1 MGAFFDYLK
10 SQWGFAQQHPE
21 LAFLLLVVGYG
32 IVMIGFFAAFAG
44 PVTWVERRVA
54 GRMQC
59 RIGPNRV
66 GPQGFLQWL
75 ADGLKN
81 FLKEDLIPNEADRV
95 LFRLAVYPVFAGVF
109 LTFVV
114 LPFGPWIVGAD
125 LDVGLVYLLAVTALV
140 VTGIIMAGWASN
152 NKWSLLGGI
161 RSAAQM
167 VSYEVA
173 AGMALLTAI
182 VPVGSLSLQGMIEH
196 QGGWPWQ
203 WTVFYSPATF
213 LAFFV
218 YFTASLAE
226 GNRTPFDLPEAESE
240 LVAGYNTE
248 YSGMRFLF
256 FAFAEWGNLYVI
268 GAVITAV
275 FLGGWRIPGV
285 SLSTQVDNVWL
296 QFAGAAIFILKASI
310 LVFVT
315 IWVRWTLPRL
325 RVDQLMMMCWKYF
338 VPIGM
343 GLVVLSL
350 VWQLLAAAVP
360 TWVTTAVS
368 VLLTLVGGALV
379 VAMFWRTWYNIRAS
393 KDTPVYKW
401 FI

>member
-1 MGAFFDYLK
+1 MGDFFEYLK
-10 SQWGFAQQHPE
+10 SEWSFASAHPE
-21 LAFLLLVVGYG
+21 LAFAILVIGYG
-32 IVMIGFFAAFAG
+32 ILMIGFFAAFAG
-44 PVTWVERRVA
+44 PVTWIERRVA

-75 ADGLKN
+75 ADGMKN
-81 FLKEDLIPNEADRV
+81 FLKEDLIPNDADRI

-125 LDVGLVYLLAVTALV
+125 LDVGIVYLLAVTALV
-140 VTGIIMAGWASN
+140 VTGIIMSGWASN
-152 NKWSLLGGI
+152 SKWALLGGI

-182 VPVGSLSLQGMIEH
+182 IPGGSLSLQGIIEH

-203 WTVFYSPATF
+203 WLVFFSPATF
-213 LAFFV
+213 VAFFV
-218 YFTASLAE
+218 YFVASLAE

-240 LVAGYNTE
+240 LVSGYNTE

-285 SLSTQVDNVWL
+285 DLATQTNNLWL
-296 QFAGAAIFILKASI
+296 QLLGAAIFIAKASI
-310 LVFVT
+310 LVSVT
-315 IWVRWTLPRL
+315 IWLRWTLPRL

-338 VPIGM
+338 VPIGI
-343 GLVVLSL
+343 GLVVFSL
-350 VWQLLAAAVP
+350 VWQLVAAAVP
-360 TWVTTAVS
+360 TWVTGAVS
-368 VLLTLVGGALV
+368 VLLTLAGAALV
-379 VAMFWRTWYNIRAS
+379 AGMFWRAWYNIRS
-393 KDTPVYKW
+393 GKDTPVYKW
-401 FI
+401 LI